1 VHSDGLRGLWRVLL
15 SYWWRLASKR
25 RYLDASPLWIGVKVQ
40 KRFFCFLG
48 ESITFD
54 AGLNAK
60 EASEFCLFISAC
72 HQRR

>member
-40 KRFFCFLG
+40 KRFFVFL
-48 ESITFD
+48 ESPSLLMLD
-54 AGLNAK
+54 
-60 EASEFCLFISAC
+60 
-72 HQRR
+72 